1 MLRHIVFFVRT
12 FLAMCTVPL
21 IWELAGSEDQAVR
34 VGGDGGEIPQTCQPL
49 AGGYL
54 SASLCSRKEKISINV
69 RKLSV
74 FISKLMFARNILEIF
89 PV

>member
-1 MLRHIVFFVRT
+1 M
-12 FLAMCTVPL
+12 
-21 IWELAGSEDQAVR
+21 AVCLFCPSGDHD
-34 VGGDGGEIPQTCQPL
+34 VGRIGGTGGEIPQTCQPL

>member
-1 MLRHIVFFVRT
+1 
-12 FLAMCTVPL
+12 MCTVRL
-21 IWELAGSEDQAVR
+21 IWKLAGSEDQAVGR
-34 VGGDGGEIPQTCQPL
+34 IGGDGGEIPQTCQPI

-54 SASLCSRKEKISINV
+54 SASLYSRKEKISINF